1 MRTLK
6 KISPLEFRINNRL
19 FFSDFTPI
27 NYFEKFRFEIILHR
41 MLFWFFRSFGIYIMV
56 KQMRIIEDKVV
67 LQFYYY
73 RTYINRIPR
82 RRRRARVRKIRRSR
96 YLSSFE
102 INTLLNFQLNTNEE
116 AAGIPASLSIEKSR
130 LAVSAILVKKEFIPS
145 RFLENRL
152 PILVNKYRYKKFLSM
167 GQVVIKGLVNY

>member
-1 MRTLK
+1 
-6 KISPLEFRINNRL
+6 
-19 FFSDFTPI
+19 
-27 NYFEKFRFEIILHR
+27 
-41 MLFWFFRSFGIYIMV
+41 MV
-56 KQMRIIEDKVV
+56 KQIRIIEDKVV

-102 INTLLNFQLNTNEE
+102 INTLLNFQLNKNEE
-116 AAGIPASLSIEKSR
+116 EKGIPRTLSMDTSR
-130 LAVSAILVKKEFIPS
+130 LAVSALLVKKEFIPS

-152 PILVNKYRYKKFLSM
+152 PIVVNKYRYKKFLSL
-167 GQVVIKGLVNY
+167 GGIVRKGLITYWWKTPRKAVKQEKWWRSSKYFRGKKWKNRRFRTD